1 MVVDPNRSLIP
12 PDPRRLTGRV
22 LQVIYARAGGQV
34 GQDVDWQD
42 VVESLALPP
51 DEAQAAQ
58 RYLEEQDLTSFPA
71 TDSVRLT
78 TAGKQ
83 WVEREQ
89 GR

>member
-1 MVVDPNRSLIP
+1 MVVDPNRPLIP
-12 PDPRRLTGRV
+12 PDPRRLAGRV
-22 LQVIYARAGGQV
+22 LPVIYARAGGQV

-42 VVESLALPP
+42 VVESLVLPP
-51 DEAQAAQ
+51 DEAQAA
-58 RYLEEQDLTSFPA
+58 RGYLEEQGLTSLPA
-71 TDSVRLT
+71 DDSVRLT

>member
-1 MVVDPNRSLIP
+1 MVVDPNRPLIP
-12 PDPRRLTGRV
+12 PDPQRLAGRV
-22 LQVIYARAGGQV
+22 LQVTYARAGGQV

-58 RYLEEQDLTSFPA
+58 RYL
-71 TDSVRLT
+71 
-78 TAGKQ
+78 
-83 WVEREQ
+83 REQ

>member
-1 MVVDPNRSLIP
+1 MVVDPNRPLIP
-12 PDPRRLTGRV
+12 PDPRRLADGV
-22 LQVIYARAGGQV
+22 LQVIYARASGQV

-58 RYLEEQDLTSFPA
+58 RYLQEQALARFPA
-71 TDSVRLT
+71 AATVRLT
-78 TAGKQ
+78 AAGKQ
-83 WVEREQ
+83 WVEREL